1 MFNVGGPE
9 ILVIVIVALVVL
21 GPEQLPKAMRTF
33 GNVMGEI
40 RKVSNGFQA
49 EMRNAMD
56 VSTEPSRTEKP
67 HSATMAT
74 PERSD
79 PDPGLGSAAP
89 IDSDGTEVT
98 ARNTDLPSDAGTIDD
113 PITTSGTASDRGAGT
128 GPTIDPAD
136 RAAG

>member
-40 RKVSNGFQA
+40 RKVSSGFQA

-56 VSTEPSRTEKP
+56 GAATPPREKP
-67 HSATMAT
+67 HSAKMAAV
-74 PERSD
+74 EA
-79 PDPGLGSAAP
+79 GEEP
-89 IDSDGTEVT
+89 IDSDGAEVV
-98 ARNTDLPSDAGTIDD
+98 ARSEPSSAADAGAETEGGGEE
-113 PITTSGTASDRGAGT
+113 PRAASGK
-128 GPTIDPAD
+128 IDPAD
-136 RAAG
+136 RAAGGPR